1 MKLNIADI
9 FGSKRFIVSVLL
21 FFFFLLYFF
30 LTSYWHIPSQ
40 LIIKGNVQSGTG
52 AVFKW
57 DSGEGYNN
65 MESANM
71 MLGNYI
77 NMDKQKHV
85 IKIRRTGKKDP
96 SATSSEVR
104 IREISIDG
112 ISLDLPDFR
121 PQKNA
126 KIINRRHLYLGKD
139 DAEIKYQAAAVKRI
153 DIIFG
158 IGPAMGYVDVD
169 IDGDAREY
177 DLYYTK
183 EGLKTIFRTTDKF
196 DLGKFTAAIDLPR
209 YDIKRCKLEALEAF
223 NKFTLYSA
231 SINSRNGDINIP
243 VEKGKY
249 LSEIHFENIKRNT
262 KRFFHPIRF
271 GFQITLAVLCTY
283 LTTLLLLRI
292 RAFGGIKSAFFGDKR
307 YVFWLMFFGAVLSFS
322 TWLLAYW
329 PGYMTSDSIHIW
341 WAAKKPGYF
350 IHSHPFMNV
359 IYYRFLQQIWDN
371 VAIVSIFQILLT
383 SLLGSYIF
391 YYIFK
396 NGINLFL
403 ILLFYFNFILSIP
416 VGLYNISLWKDVPF
430 AILVLFWAFYLMKM
444 YLEKRR
450 GILKVSYQETM
461 FLILSIIALCL
472 FRYNGIVYIIIIPI
486 ALAILKIISIKRV
499 SVFFTVLLLIGV
511 TNIGIMKL
519 YDKKDFFFNRAGYF
533 IKRLKN
539 ESISKTALRIVKQ
552 YPTVLDI
559 NTYKHSDVW
568 YTIWYRGNG
577 FIKWHHNFTREMG
590 YNEFIRYQQV
600 RPISIKLYKFI
611 DSITRGSYREPWVY
625 FSWNPYYILLF
636 IIPIFLLYRYFPLTA
651 VYGIVIFSQVFVLLW
666 LLGPNNYSWRYYYF
680 LLFSLYFLIP
690 IVALDIKTKRFR
702 LPSSQ
707 QQREK
712 DVSPRS
718 LCLYRSECEKS
729 IPTNE
734 K

>member
-9 FGSKRFIVSVLL
+9 LGSKRFIVPVLL
-21 FFFFLLYFF
+21 FSFFLLYFF

-57 DSGEGYNN
+57 DSGEGYND
-65 MESANM
+65 MECANV

-77 NMDKQKHV
+77 NMDKKKYV
-85 IKIRRTGKKDP
+85 IKIRRTGKKNH

-121 PQKNA
+121 PQKNV

-139 DAEIKYQAAAVKRI
+139 DAEIKYQAVAVKRI

-169 IDGDAREY
+169 IGGDARKY
-177 DLYYTK
+177 DLYSTK
-183 EGLKTIFRTTDKF
+183 KGLKTIFRTTDKF
-196 DLGKFTAAIDLPR
+196 DHGKFTAAIDLPR

-249 LSEIHFENIKRNT
+249 ISEIHFKNIKRNT
-262 KRFFHPIRF
+262 KKFFHPIRF
-271 GFQITLAVLCTY
+271 GFQIILAVLCTY
-283 LTTLLLLRI
+283 LTTLFFLRI

-307 YVFWLMFFGAVLSFS
+307 YVFWLIFFGAVLSFS

-350 IHSHPFMNV
+350 IHSHPFMNI

-371 VAIVSIFQILLT
+371 VAIVGVFQILLT

-391 YYIFK
+391 YYIYK
-396 NGINLFL
+396 NGVSIFL
-403 ILLFYFNFILSIP
+403 ILPFYFAFVLSIP
-416 VGLYNISLWKDVPF
+416 VGLYNISLWKDIPF
-430 AILVLFWAFYLMKM
+430 AILVVFWAFYLMKM

-450 GILKVSYQETM
+450 GLLNISYQKT
-461 FLILSIIALCL
+461 ILLLLSLIALSL

-486 ALAILKIISIKRV
+486 ALTVLKIISIKKMLAI
-499 SVFFTVLLLIGV
+499 FTVLVLIGI
-511 TNIGIMKL
+511 TNIGIIKL
-519 YDKKDFFFNRAGYF
+519 YDKSGFFFHRAEFF
-533 IKRLKN
+533 IKRLKS
-539 ESISKTALRIVKQ
+539 ESIPKTALRIMKQ

-559 NTYKHSDVW
+559 NTYKRYHIW
-568 YTIWYRGNG
+568 YDIWYRNDG
-577 FIKWHHNFTREMG
+577 FIKWHYDFTKKTG
-590 YNEFIRYQQV
+590 YNEFVRYQEV
-600 RPISIKLYKFI
+600 KPKSEKLHAFLDRVIHESYK
-611 DSITRGSYREPWVY
+611 EPMVY
-625 FSWNPYYILLF
+625 FSWNPYYMLY
-636 IIPIFLLYRYFPLTA
+636 IIPLFFLYRYFPLTA
-651 VYGIVIFSQVFVLLW
+651 VYGSVIFSQVFVLLW
-666 LLGPNNYSWRYYYF
+666 LLGPYNYNWRYYYF

-702 LPSSQ
+702 LPFS
-707 QQREK
+707 R
-712 DVSPRS
+712 PLRS
-718 LCLYRSECEKS
+718 RRKV
-729 IPTNE
+729 IRG
-734 K
+734 